1 MSDVLQI
8 DISGMVY
15 TACSSSKAK
24 VGVTLGH
31 RMADQAT
38 HDDKPHDL
46 VILSIERDGSDL
58 CDTVA
63 LTAEAARAVAK
74 ALYGDA
80 AIVSAIVS
88 AVERPV
94 P

>member
-15 TACSSSKAK
+15 TACGSTKAK
-24 VGVTLGH
+24 VGATVGH
-31 RMADQAT
+31 RMADPET
-38 HDDKPHDL
+38 PDDKPHDL

-63 LTAEAARAVAK
+63 LTVEAARAIASALQDK
-74 ALYGDA
+74 AANLK
-80 AIVSAIVS
+80 VST
-88 AVERPV
+88 
-94 P
+94 